1 MGVRLCRLPEAI
13 GDSPHGFIPK
23 GRLAEDGIV
32 PEEFDQMEVAPRKDY
47 LYRTE
52 WNVTHSD
59 ATLIITLG
67 AAGRALAKPR
77 LRKSAV
83 KILQAMTR

>member
-1 MGVRLCRLPEAI
+1 M
-13 GDSPHGFIPK
+13 
-23 GRLAEDGIV
+23 V
-32 PEEFDQMEVAPRKDY
+32 PEEYDQMEVAPRKDY

-83 KILQAMTR
+83 KIF